1 MEKKMPTSAY
11 KGLGATLIFLGFA
24 LLATSALD
32 LVFSTCNFYV
42 KYVCSGLWSGIP
54 CIVTGVLA
62 VAVSKNSSHC
72 FLSTH
77 LSFSILAC
85 LLVCGPIVCG
95 IIGLNYHLGDE
106 RGYVLSENPL
116 QLCKDNVTSSTYY
129 YDACYMSCCSCN
141 YDYLG
146 DNLYDYHFF
155 YDFEGES
162 EGIIRNSVLAG
173 LGVLSLVISTA
184 NATLFCQATTCC
196 PKTDKE
202 EYMIYNRNAF
212 LQYQVFSNSE
222 AVTQVQHKPVTAEE
236 NTTK

>member
-1 MEKKMPTSAY
+1 MEKKVPTSVY

-32 LVFSTCNFYV
+32 LVFSTCNFEI

-95 IIGLNYHLGDE
+95 TIGLNYHLGDE

-116 QLCKDNVTSSTYY
+116 QLCKDNVNSSTYY
-129 YDACYMSCCSCN
+129 QACYRSCCSCN
-141 YDYLG
+141 IDYLG
-146 DNLYDYHFF
+146 DSLSDYQFF

-162 EGIIRNSVLAG
+162 GGIIMNSVLAG

-196 PKTDKE
+196 PKTDKK
-202 EYMIYNRNAF
+202 EYMIYDRN
-212 LQYQVFSNSE
+212 VFPQHQIFYNPE
-222 AVTQVQHKPVTAEE
+222 VITQVQHKPVTAEE